1 MTEKKNA
8 WLGSLALT
16 LTAVI
21 WGSAFV
27 AQRTGMEHIGPYTFN
42 GVRCCIGAVALLPVS
57 LLLSRRGEW
66 DRRSTL
72 LGGLLCGLCMFFAS
86 NLQQLALVDTDAG
99 KAGFI
104 TTFYIVLVPV
114 LGLLRGKR
122 CGRITWVAVAMA
134 LAGLYFLCMSAGS
147 FSLRKG
153 DLLLLLSALCYSVHI
168 LLVDHFVQRAD
179 GVCMSG
185 IQFAVCGLLT
195 LIPAFTLEEP
205 SMQSLRLGIVPLL
218 YAGLLSCGVAY
229 TMQIVGQR
237 HLRPAVASLIMSME
251 SVFAVLSGWLILHE
265 RLSPRELLGCALVFA
280 AVLLVQL
287 WPQKDARKAA
297 QV

>member
-1 MTEKKNA
+1 MTQKRKP
-8 WLGSLALT
+8 WLGSLAL
-16 LTAVI
+16 LLAAVI

-27 AQRTGMEHIGPYTFN
+27 AQRSGMEYNGPYTFN
-42 GVRCCIGAVALLPVS
+42 AVRCCIGSAALGLVS
-57 LLLSRRGEW
+57 LILPKKQEA

-72 LGGLLCGLCMFFAS
+72 IGGLCCGLCLFFAT
-86 NLQQLALVDTDAG
+86 NFQQLGLVETDAG

-114 LGLLRGKR
+114 AGIFLGKR
-122 CGRITWVAVAMA
+122 CGKITWLAVALA
-134 LAGLYFLCMSAGS
+134 LVGLYFLCMTADS
-147 FSLRKG
+147 FSLRKS
-153 DLLLLLSALCYSVHI
+153 DFLVLMSALCYTVHI
-168 LLVDHFVQRAD
+168 LLVDRFVDKAD
-179 GVCMSG
+179 GVRLSC
-185 IQFAVCGLLT
+185 IQFGICGILSW
-195 LIPAFTLEEP
+195 IPAFCLEEP
-205 SMQSLRLGIVPLL
+205 KLHSILLGYIPLL

-287 WPQKDARKAA
+287 VPQREE
-297 QV
+297 

>member
-1 MTEKKNA
+1 MTQKRKP
-8 WLGSLALT
+8 WLGTLAL
-16 LTAVI
+16 LLAAVI

-27 AQRTGMEHIGPYTFN
+27 AQRTGMEYNGPYTFN
-42 GVRCCIGAVALLPVS
+42 AVRCCIGSVALGLASLVLPKKK
-57 LLLSRRGEW
+57 EA

-72 LGGLLCGLCMFFAS
+72 IGGLCCGLCLFFAT
-86 NLQQLALVDTDAG
+86 NFQQLGLVETDAG

-114 LGLLRGKR
+114 AGIFLGKR
-122 CGRITWVAVAMA
+122 CGKITWLAVAMA
-134 LAGLYFLCMSAGS
+134 LAGLYFLCMTADS
-147 FSLRKG
+147 FSLRKS
-153 DLLLLLSALCYSVHI
+153 DLMVLLCALCYTVHI
-168 LLVDHFVQRAD
+168 LLVDRFVDKAD
-179 GVCMSG
+179 GVRLSC
-185 IQFAVCGLLT
+185 IQFGICGLLSW
-195 LIPAFTLEEP
+195 IPAFCLEEP
-205 SMQSLRLGIVPLL
+205 YLHNIALGYIPLL

-287 WPQKDARKAA
+287 VPQREE
-297 QV
+297 